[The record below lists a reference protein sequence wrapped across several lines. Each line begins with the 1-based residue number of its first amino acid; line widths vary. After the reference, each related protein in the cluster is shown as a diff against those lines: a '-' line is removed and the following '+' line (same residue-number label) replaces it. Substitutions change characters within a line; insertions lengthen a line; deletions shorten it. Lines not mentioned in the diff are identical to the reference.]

1 MRTFALVALFA
12 AVASAEY
19 TQAYSSAKV
28 GEVLVILEDSGV
40 RYKKVNLD
48 GVSLKNIF

>member
-1 MRTFALVALFA
+1 MYIHKYEILEIKRVPS
-12 AVASAEY
+12 AV
-19 TQAYSSAKV
+19 Q
-28 GEVLVILEDSGV
+28 EVLVILEDSGV